1 MIWLASW
8 PLWKWN
14 FFLRT
19 FVIRYEDCKILC
31 GLIDD
36 ESDSDR
42 KTIYFALTNMNS
54 FSSEDSYT
62 SPWSMKLIL
71 LVKSIK
77 DTYIFF
83 FTCLAPNSCLS
94 SATPLKLLNLY
105 QHSPEISPSARP
117 SPTSCAARAFEETSL
132 VSASLDTTRVNQNNL
147 LQTGKGK
154 EKNNTK
160 SQGISSWKESY

>member
-14 FFLRT
+14 FLLRT
-19 FVIRYEDCKILC
+19 FVIRYEDCETLC

-42 KTIYFALTNMNS
+42 KTICCALTNMNS
-54 FSSEDSYT
+54 FSSEDSCT

-83 FTCLAPNSCLS
+83 LYMFSPQQSPQFSHSSQTSKSLPAQPRNFTLTPALSDLVCRACLRGNVTGVSKPWYDS
-94 SATPLKLLNLY
+94 SESKQLATDR
-105 QHSPEISPSARP
+105 ER
-117 SPTSCAARAFEETSL
+117 
-132 VSASLDTTRVNQNNL
+132 
-147 LQTGKGK
+147 
-154 EKNNTK
+154 
-160 SQGISSWKESY
+160 